1 MVINFHVHMMRYQ
14 VDWPRELGE
23 FYIKEMFQGDC
34 WHTGKPWRPEDFCVP
49 VERLIKDMDEGK
61 IDKAVVLGVG
71 YMPWNAY
78 DPNSAAY
85 VKSMVDKYPDRLV
98 GFYTGNPTGGYEE
111 AKRLETA
118 VTKFGLRGL
127 KMLPSYNYVAL
138 NDRRIWPLYEAAQ
151 ALKVPVMVHTGWS
164 AMPKGKMLAYDHPL
178 YLEDVM
184 VDFPDLTLVIG
195 HTGFMWAEEVIFFM
209 GKFRNVW
216 GDFAYWAEGIP
227 LWKVAQVWSFAK
239 KMGVMN
245 RFIWGTDYPYVPFTN
260 GLDLFS
266 KVAAYTHKHELEPFI
281 TEEDQAGFFGENAAR
296 LLGLRESVEVSN
308 GPVTGCP

>member
-14 VDWPRELGE
+14 VDWPKELGE

-34 WHTGKPWRPEDFCVP
+34 WLTGKPWRPEDFCVT
-49 VERLIKDMDEGK
+49 VERLIKDMDAGK
-61 IDKAVVLGVG
+61 IDKSVVLGVG

-85 VKSMVDKYPDRLV
+85 VKSMVDKYPERLV

-111 AKRLETA
+111 AKRLEEA
-118 VTKFGLRGL
+118 VTKYGLRGL

-184 VDFPDLTLVIG
+184 VDFPDLSNPTSLSGSAPRAVTMIS
-195 HTGFMWAEEVIFFM
+195 
-209 GKFRNVW
+209 
-216 GDFAYWAEGIP
+216 GIP
-227 LWKVAQVWSFAK
+227 SVLLFPRK
-239 KMGVMN
+239 KRASSTPLMPGSIQSM
-245 RFIWGTDYPYVPFTN
+245 RIRWGSASRTSSSACSAVP
-260 GLDLFS
+260 
-266 KVAAYTHKHELEPFI
+266 
-281 TEEDQAGFFGENAAR
+281 AR
-296 LLGLRESVEVSN
+296 IA
-308 GPVTGCP
+308 